1 MSSSLSV
8 DLREAFRQAALELPD
23 AQLLVVERARDSSN
37 RRRSER
43 SLGLLAVVLAY
54 RAGPRRVWGP
64 VLLDLLAPAML
75 ARLQRLRAEPPV
87 MDEEDLRQQLVLEVL
102 RAAAGMPLPE
112 NPIYLRS
119 RLMARA
125 NQGMWRWLAREGR
138 RQSRQQSFEALEE
151 EGR

>member
-138 RQSRQQSFEALEE
+138 RQSRQHSFEALEE

>member
-1 MSSSLSV
+1 M
-8 DLREAFRQAALELPD
+8 
-23 AQLLVVERARDSSN
+23 VVERARDSSN

-125 NQGMWRWLAREGR
+125 NQGVWRWLAREGR
-138 RQSRQQSFEALEE
+138 RQSRQHSFEALEE
-151 EGR
+151 EWR

>member
-8 DLREAFRQAALELPD
+8 DLREAFRQAAPELPD

-87 MDEEDLRQQLVLEVL
+87 IDEEDLRQQLVLEVL

-138 RQSRQQSFEALEE
+138 RQSRQHSFEALEE

>member
-125 NQGMWRWLAREGR
+125 NQGVWRWLAREGR
-138 RQSRQQSFEALEE
+138 RQSRQHSFEALEG

>member
-8 DLREAFRQAALELPD
+8 ELREAFREVADELPE
-23 AQLLVVERARDSSN
+23 AERGVVARVRDSSK

-64 VLLDLLAPAML
+64 VLLDLLAPALL

-102 RAAAGMPLPE
+102 RAAAAMPLPA
-112 NPIYLRS
+112 NPGYLRS

-138 RQSRQQSFEALEE
+138 RQSGQRSFEALEE
-151 EGR
+151 ERT